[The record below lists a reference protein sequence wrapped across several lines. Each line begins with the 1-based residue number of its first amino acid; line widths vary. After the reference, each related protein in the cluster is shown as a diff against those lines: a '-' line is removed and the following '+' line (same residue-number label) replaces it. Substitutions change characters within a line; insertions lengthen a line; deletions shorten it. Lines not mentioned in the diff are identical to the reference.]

1 MDKLKAMAT
10 FVRIVDSG
18 SLSAAADAQG
28 QSPASVV
35 RSLAALERS
44 LNVRL
49 LNRTTRQLSLT
60 EEGRDYLA
68 RCRRILTEVSEA
80 ESALQERQKGP
91 SGIVGITAPETF
103 GRYHVAPLVNRFLSD
118 HPAMRV
124 NLVLDDKVVNLVE
137 AGLDLAIRIGHPRDS
152 SLVVRP
158 LGQMSTVVCASPD
171 YLENQGE
178 PLTPQEL
185 GHRPCVL
192 FAPQGPLWS
201 FHDQTVRIDPTLVT
215 NQIESARQACIAGLG
230 FGRFYH
236 YQVRDALADGTLV
249 RVLEAFEPDP
259 SPVLLTYPHSQL
271 LSRRVRY
278 VIDWLAPRI
287 TPRLAA

>member
-1 MDKLKAMAT
+1 
-10 FVRIVDSG
+10 
-18 SLSAAADAQG
+18 
-28 QSPASVV
+28 
-35 RSLAALERS
+35 
-44 LNVRL
+44 
-49 LNRTTRQLSLT
+49 
-60 EEGRDYLA
+60 
-68 RCRRILTEVSEA
+68 
-80 ESALQERQKGP
+80 
-91 SGIVGITAPETF
+91 VGITAPETF

-118 HPAMRV
+118 HPAMRI

-158 LGQMSTVVCASPD
+158 LGHMSTVVCASPD